1 MAPKRRLAPIA
12 LILAVAVPVPGQAT
26 ATEGAPHYLIAP
38 GQTKVF
44 RCGWGYGPIARQSA
58 LHAADEPLRLRRVTR
73 PRPTGTRVVFNH
85 KVTVR
90 EELGQYRTIFNRGNQ
105 LIDYRDHCPG
115 RSADY

>member
-1 MAPKRRLAPIA
+1 MAFRKRLAWLTLIVTAA
-12 LILAVAVPVPGQAT
+12 LPVPGRAA
-26 ATEGAPHYLIAP
+26 ATENAPHYLIGP

-44 RCGWGYGPIARQSA
+44 MCGWGYGPIARQNA
-58 LHAADEPLRLRRVTR
+58 LHAADGALRVRRVTR

-90 EELGQYRTIFNRGNQ
+90 EELGQYRAIFNRGNQ

-115 RSADY
+115 RSATY